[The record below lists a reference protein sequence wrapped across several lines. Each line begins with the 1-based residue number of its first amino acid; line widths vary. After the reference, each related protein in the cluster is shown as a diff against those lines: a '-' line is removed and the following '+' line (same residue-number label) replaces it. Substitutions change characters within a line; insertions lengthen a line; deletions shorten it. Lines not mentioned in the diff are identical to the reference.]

1 MFNQRNSMEE
11 ELYQILYDDDVLD
24 IVEEIE
30 YDDYELNTEDY
41 DYELQLCCL

>member
-1 MFNQRNSMEE
+1 MSNQRNSMEE

-24 IVEEIE
+24 IVESIE

-41 DYELQLCCL
+41 DYE

>member
-1 MFNQRNSMEE
+1 MFNLPNQMEE

-24 IVEEIE
+24 IVESIE

-41 DYELQLCCL
+41 DYE

>member
-41 DYELQLCCL
+41 DYE

>member
-24 IVEEIE
+24 IVESIE

-41 DYELQLCCL
+41 DYE

>member
-41 DYELQLCCL
+41 DNE

>member
-1 MFNQRNSMEE
+1 MEE

-24 IVEEIE
+24 IVESIE

-41 DYELQLCCL
+41 DYE

>member
-11 ELYQILYDDDVLD
+11 EFYQILYDDADVLD

-41 DYELQLCCL
+41 DYE

>member
-1 MFNQRNSMEE
+1 MSNLLDQMEE
-11 ELYQILYDDDVLD
+11 ELYHILYDDTDVLD

-41 DYELQLCCL
+41 DYE